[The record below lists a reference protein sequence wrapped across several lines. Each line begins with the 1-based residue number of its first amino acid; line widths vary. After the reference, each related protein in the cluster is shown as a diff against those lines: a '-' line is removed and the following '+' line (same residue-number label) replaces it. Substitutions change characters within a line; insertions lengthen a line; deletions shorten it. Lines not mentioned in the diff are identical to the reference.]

1 MKAVGQ
7 IQAFLGNSDQHIG
20 ADRDPY
26 LRLDS
31 VLAGTK
37 EGLDPQML
45 LDPLEEQLDLPSLSI
60 QVGNHGG
67 FEREIV
73 GQKGQA
79 LALVV
84 SYNDSTQSI
93 GVVLAGVVNSQHAN
107 LIAKHIGGGAIDRL
121 GVTVFELCVRFG
133 SGDKERAALMD
144 GIKPGVV
151 EVATIQQ
158 VVSTR
163 LDQQLVERVDLVSLA
178 VAEVDKGW
186 NRAPEIEQRVQFDG
200 GLVLTKRCPRIHRQT
215 QLDSRRIEC
224 VHGGIQIDGQRFVGV
239 ERSSNPDQVLR
250 KVGIDLP
257 GSRGVRIGQRVARH
271 RAAPQTQVIKP
282 ARVCSQ
288 IQFDIAQRLP
298 VSQLR
303 KQHHE
308 KLIETREVFD
318 LVVAAVAVDAPLK
331 GCLWQQRSQLR
342 KNEFA
347 LVHGSPLHSDTKDHT
362 PWYRRSNR
370 HQAKS
375 PKNQGIS
382 LTYGVLM

>member
-7 IQAFLGNSDQHIG
+7 IQAFLGNSDQHVG

-31 VLAGTK
+31 VLTGTK

-93 GVVLAGVVNSQHAN
+93 GVVLAGVVNSQYAN
-107 LIAKHIGGGAIDRL
+107 LIAKHIGGGAIDGL
-121 GVTVFELCVRFG
+121 GVAAFELCVRFG

-158 VVSTR
+158 VVSTG

-178 VAEVDKGW
+178 VADVDKGW

-200 GLVLTKRCPRIHRQT
+200 GLVLTKRCPRIHRQ
-215 QLDSRRIEC
+215 
-224 VHGGIQIDGQRFVGV
+224 
-239 ERSSNPDQVLR
+239 
-250 KVGIDLP
+250 
-257 GSRGVRIGQRVARH
+257 
-271 RAAPQTQVIKP
+271 
-282 ARVCSQ
+282 
-288 IQFDIAQRLP
+288 IQFDIALRLP

-342 KNEFA
+342 KNEYA
-347 LVHGSPLHSDTKDHT
+347 LVHGGPLHSDTKDHT
-362 PWYRRSNR
+362 PWCRRSNR